1 MSEPQYLELTK
12 QRVSRLADL
21 LAEAIHVAKE
31 VDGFGAPGY
40 RKRANNLR
48 GAIVMFADCLP
59 SSTALEVA
67 DEVRVWSGQIDGDD
81 ARSVALRSLLRYLD
95 PSGSPKVK

>member
-1 MSEPQYLELTK
+1 VSEPQYLELTK

-31 VDGFGAPGY
+31 VDDFGAPGY
-40 RKRANNLR
+40 RKTREQSE

-59 SSTALEVA
+59 SSTAL
-67 DEVRVWSGQIDGDD
+67 
-81 ARSVALRSLLRYLD
+81 
-95 PSGSPKVK
+95 K